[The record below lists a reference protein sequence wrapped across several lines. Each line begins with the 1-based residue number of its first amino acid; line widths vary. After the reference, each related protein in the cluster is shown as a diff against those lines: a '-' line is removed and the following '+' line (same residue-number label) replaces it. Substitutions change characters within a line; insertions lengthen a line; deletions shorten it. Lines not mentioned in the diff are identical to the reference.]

1 MDRIVPIGEGGR
13 PRGRASILMDFSFT
27 PEQEAFREMI
37 RDFIKRECPPDLDRR
52 LDDEGRYP
60 FELVDKVVETGLLG
74 LPFPEEYGGT
84 GGGVME
90 FVIAAEELAYGS
102 AAVAAIFILPAF
114 FAGEMIAMN
123 GSEEQKRAWLP
134 KIARGEVRGCF
145 ALTEP
150 NAGSDAVHIETRAVR
165 DGDHFVINGQK
176 TMISGVDVATH
187 MMVATNTSPGDEYS
201 GMTIFMVPTDT
212 PGIRYR
218 RLGKIGS
225 EIIGVFEVF
234 LDDVRVHESMI
245 MGGPEMLNQ
254 GWLQLMRQLDLE
266 RIMIAAQ
273 YTGMAARATDDAI
286 AYAKQRVQFGKP
298 IISYQMI
305 QQILADMTIGVQTS
319 RLITYYAAWLKA
331 TGRPCNVEAS
341 QAKVYA
347 TETCRKVC
355 IDGMQVMGGYG
366 YLREF
371 DMQRFVRD
379 SLLGPIGGGTNQ
391 IQRLIIAKNL

>member
-1 MDRIVPIGEGGR
+1 
-13 PRGRASILMDFSFT
+13 MDFSFT
-27 PEQEAFREMI
+27 PEQEAFRESL

-52 LDDEGRYP
+52 LDDEARYP

-102 AAVAAIFILPAF
+102 AAVAAIFLLPAF
-114 FAGEMIAMN
+114 FAGEMIYFN
-123 GSEEQKRAWLP
+123 GSEEQKQEWLP
-134 KIARGEVRGCF
+134 QIAKGKVRGCF
-145 ALTEP
+145 GLTEP
-150 NAGSDAVHIETRAVR
+150 NAGSDAVHIETRATR

-187 MMVATNTSPGDEYS
+187 MMLATNTSPGGEYS
-201 GMTIFMVPTDT
+201 GMTIFMLPMDS

-225 EIIGVFEVF
+225 EIIGTFEVF
-234 LDDVRVHESMI
+234 LDDVRVPEANI
-245 MGGPEMLNQ
+245 MGGPEAVNQ
-254 GWLQLMRQLDLE
+254 GWMQLMKQLDLE

-273 YTGMAARATDDAI
+273 FTAMARKATDDAI

-298 IISYQMI
+298 IIGYQMI
-305 QQILADMTIGVQTS
+305 QQLLADMTIGAQTC

-331 TGRPCNVEAS
+331 TGQPCNVEAS
-341 QAKVYA
+341 QAKVYT
-347 TETCRKVC
+347 TETARKVC

-371 DMQRFVRD
+371 DMQRLVRD
-379 SLLGPIGGGTNQ
+379 SLLGAIGGGTNQ
-391 IQRLIIAKNL
+391 IQRLIIGKNL

>member
-1 MDRIVPIGEGGR
+1 
-13 PRGRASILMDFSFT
+13 MDFSPT
-27 PEQEAFREMI
+27 PEQQAFREMI

-60 FELVDKVVETGLLG
+60 IELTPKVADTGLLG
-74 LPFPEEYGGT
+74 LPFPEEYGGS

-102 AAVAAIFILPAF
+102 AAVASIFILPAF
-114 FAGEMIAMN
+114 FAGEMIYMN
-123 GSEEQKRAWLP
+123 GSEEQKREWLP

-150 NAGSDAVHIETRAVR
+150 NAGSDAVHIETRAVL
-165 DGDHFVINGQK
+165 DGDGFVLNGQK

-187 MMVATNTSPGDEYS
+187 MMVATNTMPGGEYG

-212 PGIRYR
+212 PGIRWR
-218 RLGKIGS
+218 RLGKVGS
-225 EIIGVFEVF
+225 EIVGLFEVF
-234 LDDVRVHESMI
+234 FDDVRVPSEMI
-245 MGGPEMLNQ
+245 MGGSDCLNQ

-266 RIMIAAQ
+266 RIMMAAQ
-273 YTGMAARATDDAI
+273 FTGMAARATDEAI
-286 AYAKQRVQFGKP
+286 AYAKQREQFGRP
-298 IISYQMI
+298 IIEFQMI
-305 QQILADMTIGVQTS
+305 QQLLADMTIGVQTC

-331 TGRPCNVEAS
+331 TGQDCNVAAS

-347 TETCRKVC
+347 TETARKVC

-366 YLREF
+366 YLKEF
-371 DMQRFVRD
+371 DMQRLVRD

-391 IQRLIIAKNL
+391 IQRLIIGKNL

>member
-1 MDRIVPIGEGGR
+1 
-13 PRGRASILMDFSFT
+13 MDFRFT

-60 FELVDKVVETGLLG
+60 IELTPKVAATGLLG

-102 AAVAAIFILPAF
+102 AAVASIFILPAF
-114 FAGEMIAMN
+114 FVGEMLNFN
-123 GSEEQKRAWLP
+123 GSEEQKHEWLP
-134 KIARGEVRGCF
+134 KVAAGEIRGCF

-150 NAGSDAVHIETRAVR
+150 NAGSDAVHIETRATA
-165 DGDHFVINGQK
+165 DGDHWVINGQK

-187 MMVATNTSPGDEYS
+187 MMLATNTSPGAEYS
-201 GMTIFMVPTDT
+201 GMTIFMVPMDT
-212 PGIRYR
+212 PGITWR
-218 RLGKIGS
+218 RMGKIGS
-225 EIIGVFEVF
+225 ELIGVFEVW
-234 LDDVRVHESMI
+234 LEDVRVHESMV
-245 MGGPEMLNQ
+245 MGGPEMANQ
-254 GWLQLMRQLDLE
+254 GWLQLMKQLDLE

-273 YTGMAARATDDAI
+273 YTGMAARATDDAVR
-286 AYAKQRVQFGKP
+286 YAKERMQFGKP
-298 IISYQMI
+298 IASYQMI
-305 QQILADMTIGVQTS
+305 QQILADMSIGTETS
-319 RLITYYAAWLKA
+319 RLMTYYAAWLKA
-331 TGRPCNVEAS
+331 TDQDCNVAAS

-347 TETCRKVC
+347 TETARKVC

-366 YLREF
+366 YLRDF
-371 DMQRFVRD
+371 DMQRLVRD

>member
-1 MDRIVPIGEGGR
+1 
-13 PRGRASILMDFSFT
+13 MDFAFT
-27 PEQEAFREMI
+27 PEQEAFRETI

-74 LPFPEEYGGT
+74 LPFAEEYGGS

-90 FVIAAEELAYGS
+90 FVIAMEEVCYGS
-102 AAVAAIFILPAF
+102 AAVASIFILPAF
-114 FAGEMIAMN
+114 FAGEMISFN
-123 GSEEQKRAWLP
+123 GSEAQKREWLP
-134 KIARGEVRGCF
+134 QIAKGKVRGCF
-145 ALTEP
+145 GLTEP
-150 NAGSDAVHIETRAVR
+150 NAGSDAVHIETRATK
-165 DGDHFVINGQK
+165 DGDHYVINGQK
-176 TMISGVDVATH
+176 TMISGVDIATH
-187 MMVATNTSPGDEYS
+187 MMLATNTSPGGEYS
-201 GMTIFMVPTDT
+201 GMTIFMLPMDM

-225 EIIGVFEVF
+225 EIIGLFEVF
-234 LDDVRVHESMI
+234 FDDVRIPESLI
-245 MGGPEMLNQ
+245 MGGPEMVNQ
-254 GWLQLMRQLDLE
+254 GWLQLMKQLDLE

-273 YTGMAARATDDAI
+273 YTAMAAKATDDAV

-305 QQILADMTIGVQTS
+305 QQILADMSIGTQTS

-331 TGRPCNVEAS
+331 NGKPCNVEAS

-347 TETCRKVC
+347 TETARKVC

-371 DMQRFVRD
+371 DMQRLVRD

-391 IQRLIIAKNL
+391 IQRLIIGKNL

>member
-1 MDRIVPIGEGGR
+1 
-13 PRGRASILMDFSFT
+13 MDFAFT

-60 FELVDKVVETGLLG
+60 MEMTAKVADTGLLG
-74 LPFPEEYGGT
+74 LVFPEEYGGS

-90 FVIAAEELAYGS
+90 FVIAAEETAYGS
-102 AAVAAIFILPAF
+102 AAVGAIFILPAF
-114 FAGEMIAMN
+114 FAGEMIFFN
-123 GSEEQKRAWLP
+123 GSEEQKREWLP
-134 KIARGEVRGCF
+134 KVARGEIRGCF
-145 ALTEP
+145 GLTEP
-150 NAGSDAVHIETRAVR
+150 NAGSDAVHIETRATQE
-165 DGDHFVINGQK
+165 GDHFVINGQK

-187 MMVATNTSPGDEYS
+187 MMLATNTSPGAEYS
-201 GMTIFMVPTDT
+201 GMSIFMVPMDT
-212 PGIRYR
+212 PGITFR
-218 RLGKIGS
+218 RMGKIGS
-225 EIIGVFEVF
+225 EIIGLFEVWF
-234 LDDVRVHESMI
+234 EDVAVDSSMV
-245 MGGPEMLNQ
+245 MGGSEMLHK

-266 RIMIAAQ
+266 RIMISAQ
-273 YTGMAARATDDAI
+273 YTGMAARATDEAI
-286 AYAKQRVQFGKP
+286 RYAKQRVQFGKP
-298 IISYQMI
+298 IAEYQMI

-319 RLITYYAAWLKA
+319 RLMTYYAAWLKVN
-331 TGRPCNVEAS
+331 GMDCNVAAS

-347 TETCRKVC
+347 TETGRKVC

-371 DMQRFVRD
+371 DMQRLVRD